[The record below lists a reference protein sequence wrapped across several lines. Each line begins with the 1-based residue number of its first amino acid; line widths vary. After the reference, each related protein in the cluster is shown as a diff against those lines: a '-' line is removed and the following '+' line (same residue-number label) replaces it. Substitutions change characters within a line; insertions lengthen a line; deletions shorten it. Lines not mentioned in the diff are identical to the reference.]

1 MELPDLPKKY
11 VEALAELSRLHAAGE
26 LTAENFAP
34 LRDQAVAAIRN
45 DEDAGEL
52 VEGIALFD
60 PGTE

>member
-11 VEALAELSRLHAAGE
+11 VEALTELSRLHSAGE
-26 LTAENFAP
+26 LTVESFAV

-45 DEDAGEL
+45 DPDAGEL

-60 PGTE
+60 PER